1 MIKGKSIV
9 RAARIRFIACA
20 AIVPIAGLVPAAHA
34 AGPPE
39 TSVPIA
45 GFAPAAH
52 TAGPPETSV
61 SFGAEYSRGGYG
73 FSQATSIAYF
83 PVTLKY
89 DADRYAMSLTLPYL
103 FVTGP
108 GNVVV
113 AGGVGIPGGPSGNGS
128 SGNGPP
134 PCVPPPCSPGQTSP
148 TRTASGLGDILLKGS
163 VNLQMQ
169 DMNRPRLDLTAKAKL
184 GTADRNL
191 GTGENDYSVQLDVER
206 SFGANN
212 LFGSLGY
219 KIMGEPPGV
228 DYNNVAYGAIGG
240 SARLSG
246 TASGGLVL
254 DAQEP
259 VLAGVAP
266 LRTLTLFLSNKI
278 DAKTRVTPY
287 VLKGWGNGSPDWGV
301 GIALKL
307 IQ

>member
-34 AGPPE
+34 LGPPE
-39 TSVPIA
+39 TVVPIA

-61 SFGAEYSRGGYG
+61 SLGAEYSRGGYG
-73 FSQATSIAYF
+73 FSQATRIAYF

-113 AGGVGIPGGPSGNGS
+113 AGGGGIPSGCGGCPLT
-128 SGNGPP
+128 
-134 PCVPPPCSPGQTSP
+134 CVPPSCPPGQASA

-163 VNLQMQ
+163 LNLQMQ

-184 GTADRNL
+184 GTADRSL
-191 GTGENDYSVQLDVER
+191 GTGENDYSVQLDLER
-206 SFGANN
+206 SFGANS
-212 LFGSLGY
+212 LFSSLGY

-240 SARLSG
+240 STRLSG
-246 TASGGLVL
+246 TASGGLVF